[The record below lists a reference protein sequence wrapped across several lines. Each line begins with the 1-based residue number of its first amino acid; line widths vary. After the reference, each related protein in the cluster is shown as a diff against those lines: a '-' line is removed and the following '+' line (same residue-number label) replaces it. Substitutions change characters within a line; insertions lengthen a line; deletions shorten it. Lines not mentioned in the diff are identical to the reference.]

1 MNVQGMS
8 KRMNECVELVNR
20 EAGCPSPVEEAVCT
34 VWPHPLSLQM
44 HRQSLL
50 PFFPQCLPW
59 SLPPSPTSP
68 ITGTL

>member
-1 MNVQGMS
+1 MS
-8 KRMNECVELVNR
+8 QPL
-20 EAGCPSPVEEAVCT
+20 EEAVCT

-50 PFFPQCLPW
+50 PFFLQCLPW

-68 ITGTL
+68 ITETL